1 MKLLVP
7 ALPALLA
14 LWGPSARPQV
24 LTVEPPDAMELGP
37 LQMEQAALTVIV
49 AEGYHVQAN
58 PASADFLAPTEL
70 RVEGNEAVRVGKI
83 IYPAAKPLRWKGGS
97 DLSVYDGRFVIS
109 IALSAPASARKSE
122 HVLRG
127 SLRYQACTA
136 TACLAPASVPVALS
150 VHIVTARGRTDW
162 DDTMEGGGGRLP
174 TLPKRRLNRGSKA
187 SRAAGHTP
195 ARVPGGAGWPA
206 NGGDVQAG
214 SGSGAADRARGGR
227 PAASHR

>member
-24 LTVEPPDAMELGP
+24 LTVEPPDATELGP

-58 PASADFLAPTEL
+58 PASADFLAPT
-70 RVEGNEAVRVGKI
+70 AVRVGKI

-162 DDTMEGGGGRLP
+162 DDTM
-174 TLPKRRLNRGSKA
+174 
-187 SRAAGHTP
+187 
-195 ARVPGGAGWPA
+195 
-206 NGGDVQAG
+206 
-214 SGSGAADRARGGR
+214 
-227 PAASHR
+227 